1 MIDEPVLLQ
10 RARSGDMSAFRD
22 IVEQNKKLV
31 YHLAVD
37 MMGNPGEAD
46 DISQEVFIRAYRSVG
61 SFRGDSKISS
71 WLYRITVNVC
81 LDHRS
86 RMHSKLMELREDMES
101 AAPDNNNADYADH
114 PSTATEAR
122 MIRDHVN
129 AALDLLTPRERSIFV
144 LRHYHELSMKEI
156 AATLRVTVGTVK
168 STLFHAVEKLQ
179 KELSFY
185 RQDLGLEEK

>member
-1 MIDEPVLLQ
+1 
-10 RARSGDMSAFRD
+10 MSAFRD

-37 MMGNPGEAD
+37 MMGKPDDAD

-61 SFRGDSKISS
+61 SFRGEAKISS

-81 LDHRS
+81 LDYRS
-86 RMHSKLMELREDMES
+86 RKHSKMTELQEDMES
-101 AAPDNNNADYADH
+101 ATRENNNASHADH
-114 PSTATEAR
+114 PATATESR
-122 MIRDHVN
+122 MIRDHID
-129 AALDLLTPRERSIFV
+129 AALELLTPRERTIFV

-156 AATLRVTVGTVK
+156 ASTLRVTVGTVK
-168 STLFHAVEKLQ
+168 STLFRAVEKLQ

-185 RQDLGLEEK
+185 RQDLGMEEE